1 MLDMPPVARVLAA
14 LNIPHRVFRHAGPVH
29 SLEQAAQ
36 ERGQQPAQIVRSI
49 LFRLAE
55 GDYALVLM
63 AGPAQIDWRTLRRF
77 FGQSRLTTASEA
89 EVLTVTGYPIGAVS
103 PFGLPNPVRV
113 LVDQSVLAQDEV
125 SIGSGIRG
133 VTVILRV
140 TDLMRVLGEV
150 DVGQFHQQ

>member
-55 GDYALVLM
+55 GDYAMVLM

-77 FGQSRLTTASEA
+77 FGQSRLTTASEE

-113 LVDQSVLAQDEV
+113 LVDQSVLSQDEV
-125 SIGSGIRG
+125 AIGSGMRG

-140 TDLMRVLGEV
+140 PDLMRALG
-150 DVGQFHQQ
+150 DVATGQFQQE

>member
-1 MLDMPPVARVLAA
+1 MPDMPPVARALAA
-14 LNIPHRVFRHAGPVH
+14 LNIPHTIFRHAGPVH

-55 GDYALVLM
+55 GDYAMVLM

>member
-1 MLDMPPVARVLAA
+1 MPDMPPVARALAA
-14 LNIPHRVFRHAGPVH
+14 LNIPHTIFRHAGPVH

-140 TDLMRVLGEV
+140 TDLMRALGEV
-150 DVGQFHQQ
+150 AIGQFHQQ